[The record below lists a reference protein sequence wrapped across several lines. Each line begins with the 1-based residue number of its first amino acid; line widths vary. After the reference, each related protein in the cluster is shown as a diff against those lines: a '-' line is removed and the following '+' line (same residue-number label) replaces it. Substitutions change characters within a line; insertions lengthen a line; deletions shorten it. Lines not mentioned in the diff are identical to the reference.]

1 MNWMNNIPYP
11 EHIDIEYS
19 HTKDSILDWKS
30 DEVCDSCCLIAYDEG
45 FESSK
50 EQEEVMIEMGE
61 MCEDHL
67 CDAQEEPDIKCL
79 CGCRTRGQI

>member
-1 MNWMNNIPYP
+1 MTLDNIPYP

-19 HTKDSILDWKS
+19 HTESK
-30 DEVCDSCCLIAYDEG
+30 VCDSCCLIAYDEG
-45 FESSK
+45 FEGSK
-50 EQEEVMIEMGE
+50 EQEDAMIEMGE

-67 CDAQEEPDIKCL
+67 CDAQEEPDIKCV

>member
-1 MNWMNNIPYP
+1 MRQMTLDNIPYP

-19 HTKDSILDWKS
+19 HTESK
-30 DEVCDSCCLIAYDEG
+30 VCDSCCLIAYDEG
-45 FESSK
+45 FEGSE
-50 EQEEVMIEMGE
+50 EQEQVMIEMGD

>member
-1 MNWMNNIPYP
+1 MTLDNIPYP

-19 HTKDSILDWKS
+19 HTESK
-30 DEVCDSCCLIAYDEG
+30 VCDSCCLIAYDEG
-45 FESSK
+45 FEGSK
-50 EQEEVMIEMGE
+50 EQEQVMIEMGD

-67 CDAQEEPDIKCL
+67 CDAQEEPDIKCV

>member
-1 MNWMNNIPYP
+1 MSKEFNVDNIPYP

-19 HTKDSILDWKS
+19 HTESK
-30 DEVCDSCCLIAYDEG
+30 VCDSCLLIAYDEG
-45 FESSK
+45 FEGSK
-50 EQEEVMIEMGE
+50 EQEQVMIELGD

-67 CDAQEEPDIKCL
+67 CDAQEEPDIKCV